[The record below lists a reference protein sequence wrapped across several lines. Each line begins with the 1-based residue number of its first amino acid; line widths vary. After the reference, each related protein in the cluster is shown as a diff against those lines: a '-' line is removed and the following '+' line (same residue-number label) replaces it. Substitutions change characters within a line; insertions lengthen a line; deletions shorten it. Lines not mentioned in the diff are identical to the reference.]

1 MIWDLVPKGRGIM
14 NNKVKTVL
22 KVVSALILA
31 AFFVTASGKI
41 TQAMPRYGIDVSYH
55 QGAID
60 WGQVKASGAVQ
71 FAFIRG
77 GSFKSGVDAQFYR
90 NMDGAVANGI
100 PVGIYVYSYASNA
113 TQAGQEGLFAVS
125 CARNYPVSLPL
136 VFDIEGDTIKNAS
149 AETLQAMISAFCTV
163 VESAGYT
170 PMVYSSKNN
179 FVNRIGN
186 VPQDKWVAQYA
197 AACQYP
203 NPAFWQ
209 FTSSGSIP
217 GIAGRVD
224 CDIQY
229 KDYSA
234 IIPANGFKKVG
245 ANTFYMENYIP
256 HKGWLIANGKR
267 YYMDPLLGTMQTGL
281 VSDGTGIYYCGAD
294 GTMQTGLITISGI
307 TFYFDPNTGAL
318 VTNQVVKIG
327 KKNYLIDA
335 LGVVTP
341 M

>member
-1 MIWDLVPKGRGIM
+1 MKKITKLLAM
-14 NNKVKTVL
+14 MATTVAL
-22 KVVSALILA
+22 AAAIFTVSATEAKAEI
-31 AFFVTASGKI
+31 
-41 TQAMPRYGIDVSYH
+41 PRYGIDVSYH
-55 QGAID
+55 QGNIN
-60 WGQVKASGAVQ
+60 WSQVAASGMVK

-77 GSFKSGVDAQFYR
+77 GSFKSGVDACFYK
-90 NMDGAVANGI
+90 NMDGAIANGI

-113 TQAGQEGLFAVS
+113 AQAAQEGLFAVS

-149 AETLQAMISAFCTV
+149 QETLQAMIASFCNV

-170 PMVYSSKNN
+170 PMIYSSKNN
-179 FVNRIGN
+179 FVGRIGN
-186 VPQDKWVAQYA
+186 ISQEKWVAQYA
-197 AACQYP
+197 AACQYSGHS
-203 NPAFWQ
+203 FWQ
-209 FTSSGSIP
+209 YTSSGSVP

-281 VSDGTGIYYCGAD
+281 VTDGTGIYYCGAD
-294 GTMQTGLITISGI
+294 GAMQTGLITINGI
-307 TFYFDPNTGAL
+307 TFYFDPNTGAM
-318 VTNQVVKIG
+318 VTNQVVKVG
-327 KKNYLIDA
+327 KKQYIVDA
-335 LGVVTP
+335 IGMVTP
-341 M
+341 MP